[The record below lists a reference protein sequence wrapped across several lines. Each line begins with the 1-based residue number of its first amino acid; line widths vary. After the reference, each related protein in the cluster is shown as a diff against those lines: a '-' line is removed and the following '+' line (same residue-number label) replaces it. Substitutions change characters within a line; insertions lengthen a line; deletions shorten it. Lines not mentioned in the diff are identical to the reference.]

1 VGEADAERHLRLG
14 RGPPAVGPRAGQ
26 LNAAE
31 ALEQAYR
38 EEWTPLLATLA
49 GQVGGDVGL
58 AEEAVAEAFA
68 SAAAE
73 WPTSGVPARPGG
85 WLTTVAR
92 RRAIDAL
99 RRDRTRTANQA
110 ALHHLESLV
119 RDDNDTP
126 NADEHGHDRSG
137 VADDRLRLLFTCCHP
152 ALALESRVALT
163 LRAVGGLEVAEVAR
177 ALLTTDTTMYQRLV
191 RAKRKVKAA
200 GIPYRVPPDD
210 ELPERLGGVLHVVHL
225 VYTEG
230 HVATSGDALVRAD
243 LCREAIR
250 LARLVAELLPREAE
264 AHGLL
269 ALLLLTDARRPA
281 RTDADGVPVS
291 LEEQDRSRWD
301 REAIAEGVAVLEHA
315 LRLGPS
321 GPFQVHAAIAALH
334 AEAATWDATDW
345 PQIAALYG
353 ELDRLAP
360 SPVVTVNRAAALA
373 LADGPHVG
381 LALLA
386 TLDGD
391 DRLDRYQPLHATRAE
406 LLARAGD
413 LAGAADAYRRAIELS
428 QNPAERQ
435 ALEARAAR
443 MLS

>member
-1 VGEADAERHLRLG
+1 MADPAGVTAAHLAIER
-14 RGPPAVGPRAGQ
+14 
-26 LNAAE
+26 
-31 ALEQAYR
+31 AYR
-38 EEWTPLLATLA
+38 EEWTSLLATLA

-68 SAAAE
+68 TAAAE
-73 WPTSGVPARPGG
+73 WPTAGVPAKPAG

-99 RRDRTRTANQA
+99 RRGRTRVANQA
-110 ALHHLESLV
+110 ALAHLEALV
-119 RDDNDTP
+119 RDGNDAP
-126 NADEHGHDRSG
+126 PADEHGHDCSG

-152 ALALESRVALT
+152 ALALEARVALT
-163 LRAVGGLEVAEVAR
+163 LRAVGGLEVPEIAR
-177 ALLTTDTTMYQRLV
+177 AFLTTEPTMYQRLV

-200 GIPYRVPPDD
+200 GIPYRVPAD
-210 ELPERLGGVLHVVHL
+210 EDLPERLGGVLHVVHL

-230 HVATSGDALVRAD
+230 HVATAGEELVRAD
-243 LCREAIR
+243 LCEEAVR
-250 LARLVAELLPREAE
+250 LARLVVELLPGSAE

-281 RTDADGVPVS
+281 RTDADGTPIS
-291 LEEQDRSRWD
+291 LEDQDRRRWD
-301 REAIAEGVAVLEHA
+301 RDAIAEGTAVLDHA
-315 LRLGPS
+315 LHQGAP
-321 GPFQVHAAIAALH
+321 GPFQVQAAVAALH
-334 AEAATWDATDW
+334 AEAPSWDATDW

-353 ELDRLAP
+353 ELHRLAP
-360 SPVVTVNRAAALA
+360 SPVVTLNRAAALA

-413 LAGAADAYRRAIELS
+413 LDAAAEAYRRAIELT
-428 QNPAERQ
+428 QNPAERR
-435 ALEARAAR
+435 ALAARAAR
-443 MLS
+443 FS

>member
-1 VGEADAERHLRLG
+1 MADPAADTAAHLAIER
-14 RGPPAVGPRAGQ
+14 
-26 LNAAE
+26 
-31 ALEQAYR
+31 AYR
-38 EEWTPLLATLA
+38 EEWTALLATLA

-58 AEEAVAEAFA
+58 AEEAVADAFA
-68 SAAAE
+68 AAAAE

-110 ALHHLESLV
+110 ALEHLDALV

-126 NADEHGHDRSG
+126 PADQHGHDRSS

-152 ALALESRVALT
+152 ALALEARVALT
-163 LRAVGGLEVAEVAR
+163 LRAIGGLEVPEIAR
-177 ALLTTDTTMYQRLV
+177 AFLTSETTMYQRLV

-200 GIPYRVPPDD
+200 GIPYLVPADD
-210 ELPERLGGVLHVVHL
+210 ELPGRLAGVLHVLHL

-230 HVATSGDALVRAD
+230 HVATTGDDLVRAD
-243 LCREAIR
+243 LCQEAIR
-250 LARLVAELLPREAE
+250 LSRLVAQLLPTQAE

-281 RTDADGVPVS
+281 RTDDDGTPIS

-301 REAIAEGVAVLEHA
+301 RDAIAEGTAVLDHA
-315 LRLGPS
+315 LGHAAP
-321 GPFQVHAAIAALH
+321 GPFQVQAAIAALH
-334 AEAATWDATDW
+334 AEAPSWDRTDW
-345 PQIAALYG
+345 PQIAALYA
-353 ELDRLAP
+353 ELNRLAP
-360 SPVVTVNRAAALA
+360 SPVVTLNQAAAVA
-373 LADGPHVG
+373 SADGPHVG

-413 LAGAADAYRRAIELS
+413 LDRAADAYRRAIELTR
-428 QNPAERQ
+428 NPAERR
-435 ALEARAAR
+435 ALVARATR
-443 MLS
+443 FGCSL